1 VTSVFP
7 SPDGDATET
16 VFYDGTCGLCHRSVR
31 FLLVRDRLGLFR
43 FAPLDGR
50 TFREWVPAG
59 SRADLTDSFI
69 VATADGRLLMR
80 AAGVRH
86 VLGRLGGP
94 WRWLAGASRILPT
107 SVADRLYEVVAA
119 RRYRLFRRPT
129 ESCPL
134 VPAELRS
141 RFED

>member
-1 VTSVFP
+1 MTPVFP
-7 SPDGDATET
+7 SPDGDAPET

-31 FLLVRDRLGLFR
+31 FLLLRDPRGVFR
-43 FAPLDGR
+43 FAPLAGQ
-50 TFREWVPAG
+50 TFRDRVPA
-59 SRADLTDSFI
+59 SARAGLADSI
-69 VATADGRLLMR
+69 VVATTDGRLLMR

-86 VLGRLGGP
+86 VLERLGGP
-94 WRWLAGASRILPT
+94 WRLLAGLSRILPT
-107 SVADRLYEVVAA
+107 AFADRLYDAVAV

-129 ESCPL
+129 EVCPL

>member
-1 VTSVFP
+1 MTPVFP
-7 SPDGDATET
+7 SPDGDAKET

-31 FLLVRDRLGLFR
+31 FLLVRDRLGIFS
-43 FAPLDGR
+43 FAALDGR
-50 TFREWVPAG
+50 TFRDRVPAAA
-59 SRADLTDSFI
+59 RAGLGDSLI
-69 VATADGRLLMR
+69 VATADGRLLGR

-86 VLGRLGGP
+86 VLGRLGGS
-94 WRWLAGASRILPT
+94 WRLLAGLSRIVPIA
-107 SVADRLYEVVAA
+107 VADRLYDAVAA

-129 ESCPL
+129 EACPV

>member
-1 VTSVFP
+1 M
-7 SPDGDATET
+7 
-16 VFYDGTCGLCHRSVR
+16 
-31 FLLVRDRLGLFR
+31 RDRLGLFR

-50 TFREWVPAG
+50 TFRDRVPAG
-59 SRADLTDSFI
+59 ARAGLTDSFI

-94 WRWLAGASRILPT
+94 WRLLALLSRILPNAI
-107 SVADRLYEVVAA
+107 ADRLYDAVAA
-119 RRYRLFRRPT
+119 RRSRLFRRPT
-129 ESCPL
+129 EKCPL

>member
-1 VTSVFP
+1 VTPVFP
-7 SPDGDATET
+7 SPDGDAAEM

-31 FLLVRDRLGLFR
+31 FLLVRDRLGIFR

-50 TFREWVPAG
+50 TFRERVPVAARAG
-59 SRADLTDSFI
+59 LGDSFI
-69 VATADGRLLMR
+69 VATADGRLLAR

-86 VLGRLGGP
+86 ALERLGGP
-94 WRWLAGASRILPT
+94 WRLLAGLSRIVPIAL
-107 SVADRLYEVVAA
+107 ADRLYNAVAA
-119 RRYRLFRRPT
+119 TRYRLFRRPT
-129 ESCPL
+129 EVCPV